1 MQDNTSNDR
10 HLQEFRQQHAAD
22 FRAHEPS
29 CCADPANCP
38 SSDSLARLAENRL
51 RWPLRQRL
59 SRHLATCNACADDYH
74 VMCQASRNMQATLR
88 PQQPWWQ
95 TAPAAIN
102 AMLRPGGGLLR
113 PAMFTAAVALAVS
126 LLWLTP
132 TDTSHRSTA
141 NTADPAST
149 VAVAAADD
157 VLFRSDF
164 DTGSSSM
171 HTGLPEKQTIFSDDF
186 GG

>member
-1 MQDNTSNDR
+1 MQDKTSNDR
-10 HLQEFRQQHAAD
+10 LLQEFRQQHAAD
-22 FRAHEPS
+22 FRAHEQS
-29 CCADPANCP
+29 CCTDAANCP

-59 SRHLATCNACADDYH
+59 LRHLATCNTCADDYH
-74 VMCQASRNMQATLR
+74 VMSQASRNMQVTLR

-95 TAPAAIN
+95 TVPAAIN
-102 AMLRPGGGLLR
+102 ALLRPGAGLLR

-141 NTADPAST
+141 NTADPAGT

-164 DTGSSSM
+164 DNGSSSM
-171 HTGLPEKQTIFSDDF
+171 HSGLPAKQTIFSDDF

>member
-1 MQDNTSNDR
+1 
-10 HLQEFRQQHAAD
+10 
-22 FRAHEPS
+22 
-29 CCADPANCP
+29 
-38 SSDSLARLAENRL
+38 
-51 RWPLRQRL
+51 
-59 SRHLATCNACADDYH
+59 
-74 VMCQASRNMQATLR
+74 MQATLR
-88 PQQPWWQ
+88 PQQPWWL

-102 AMLRPGGGLLR
+102 ALLRPGAGLLR
-113 PAMFTAAVALAVS
+113 PAMFTAAVALAVT
-126 LLWLTP
+126 LLWLAP
-132 TDTSHRSTA
+132 TDTPQRSIT

-149 VAVAAADD
+149 VTVAAADD